1 MLDSKYDLKNDPSSY
16 ACKVFAEMP
25 DKKIDMEVKHP
36 VIIDSTNLASH
47 MFNENFRMVSAFKGE
62 YGDLIMFDNNCLA
75 LPCLPSIFSR
85 TQLMGRSIF
94 NYLKEFGHANL
105 PLSLYRFPPDHFGFS
120 FSFDPGSSLLPV
132 IFGAANYY
140 SRMIVDDFKELI
152 RIFTCHMNSTSN
164 AHCILP
170 QFPFDPGANLFI
182 ICHGGC
188 VQVFTLQPEAS
199 NWDLAICS
207 MSMALI
213 ELTAKAS
220 YRYIAA
226 ATPYITK
233 IRYFRNPTSDFF
245 NDALVIALYH
255 DILDVAGQIHREGS
269 AQIHHGTN
277 ILDCI
282 WNLSKLV
289 VSINDT
295 KNVDTPLVSQNKE
308 ANSRNCVA
316 WVIDMSLHRD
326 TTSFLI
332 PLANKECIVTKGYI
346 APKGHTK
353 VLMSV
358 ISHIYNVEIMFF
370 ESLYLLKAEGWSR
383 PVIIWSN
390 VLLIGKVVRV
400 LPTPASNLLM
410 LVCIASLIAP
420 MRILT
425 MISIWYYLN
434 LEDKGAEGIVMNGPR
449 PVLTKQPKSELI
461 KWLCMGL
468 GLINRDL
475 GEQNRFMQIV
485 EKNV

>member
-1 MLDSKYDLKNDPSSY
+1 MLELHVANAKVLPELLNSRSSSSTSIPFPSLAISFGCIETLGPMLDSKYDLKNDPSSY

-47 MFNENFRMVSAFKGE
+47 
-62 YGDLIMFDNNCLA
+62 I
-75 LPCLPSIFSR
+75 R

-94 NYLKEFGHANL
+94 DYFKELGHANL

-120 FSFDPGSSLLPV
+120 FSFDPGSSLLP
-132 IFGAANYY
+132 
-140 SRMIVDDFKELI
+140 ELI

-182 ICHGGC
+182 ICPGGC
-188 VQVFTLQPEAS
+188 LQVFTLQPEAS

-289 VSINDT
+289 VSINDA
-295 KNVDTPLVSQNKE
+295 KNVDTPLVS
-308 ANSRNCVA
+308 
-316 WVIDMSLHRD
+316 
-326 TTSFLI
+326 
-332 PLANKECIVTKGYI
+332 
-346 APKGHTK
+346 
-353 VLMSV
+353 
-358 ISHIYNVEIMFF
+358 
-370 ESLYLLKAEGWSR
+370 
-383 PVIIWSN
+383 
-390 VLLIGKVVRV
+390 
-400 LPTPASNLLM
+400 
-410 LVCIASLIAP
+410 
-420 MRILT
+420 
-425 MISIWYYLN
+425 
-434 LEDKGAEGIVMNGPR
+434 
-449 PVLTKQPKSELI
+449 
-461 KWLCMGL
+461 
-468 GLINRDL
+468 
-475 GEQNRFMQIV
+475 
-485 EKNV
+485 